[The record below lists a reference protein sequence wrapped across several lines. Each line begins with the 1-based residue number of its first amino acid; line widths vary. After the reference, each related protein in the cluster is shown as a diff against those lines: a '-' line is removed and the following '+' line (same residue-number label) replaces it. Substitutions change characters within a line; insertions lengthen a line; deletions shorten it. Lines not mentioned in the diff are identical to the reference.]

1 MKNIEAIGKIVWLMG
16 QSQAHQAHDVAD
28 LHRVVLPPV
37 AFQQYRI
44 WETEDYPVGYMS
56 YALFN
61 EEAEAAFISNSRF
74 MEPEDWKSGD
84 RLWLVDFIA
93 PFGGVR
99 EIVREGRSHLREIF
113 GTGVVG
119 NARRL
124 HKGKTWF
131 AVT

>member
-16 QSQAHQAHDVAD
+16 QSKVHQAHDISD

-37 AFQQYRI
+37 ALQQYRI
-44 WETEDYPVGYMS
+44 WEADDYPVGYMS

-61 EEAEAAFISNSRF
+61 EEAETAFIHNLRF
-74 MEPEDWKSGD
+74 MEPEDWRSGEK
-84 RLWLVDFIA
+84 LWLVDFIA
-93 PFGGVR
+93 PFGNVR
-99 EIVREGRSHLREIF
+99 EIVREGRSHLRSLF
-113 GTGVVG
+113 GKGVLA